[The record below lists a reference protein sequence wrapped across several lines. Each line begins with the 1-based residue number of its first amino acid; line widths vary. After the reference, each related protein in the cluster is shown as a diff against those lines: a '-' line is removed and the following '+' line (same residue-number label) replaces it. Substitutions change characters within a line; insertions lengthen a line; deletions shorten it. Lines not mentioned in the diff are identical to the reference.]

1 MFNLNGAS
9 IVSEWWPDVEDV
21 QCAGDADE
29 DGVFCKV
36 TSRAD
41 HTAMAGMDED
51 LSYMQGILMNHSP
64 PTKPERKGSRVAY
77 FRVYLPVLDET
88 VWVESLWVGIIFG
101 VV

>member
-1 MFNLNGAS
+1 
-9 IVSEWWPDVEDV
+9 
-21 QCAGDADE
+21 
-29 DGVFCKV
+29 
-36 TSRAD
+36 
-41 HTAMAGMDED
+41 
-51 LSYMQGILMNHSP
+51 MNHSP